1 MAVKYKFKLVQN
13 DQMPEIWLSLT
24 DDITKA
30 PIDLSDLATAVFAHV
45 RAVGSKEVKQT
56 LLCDKMTGVVI
67 AIDEDTGAQTI
78 SAIPPYD
85 TPGRGGRCSV
95 AFDVDTL
102 DTPGTFQAEIEV
114 IFADGRPMT
123 WFDLIQFQ
131 VREEFA

>member
-13 DQMPEIWLSLT
+13 DQMPEVWLSLT
-24 DDITKA
+24 DDITGN
-30 PIDLSDLATAVFAHV
+30 PIDLTGIQTAVFAHI
-45 RAVGSKEVKQT
+45 REVGQKTIKQS

-78 SAIPPYD
+78 STLPPYD
-85 TPGRGGRCSV
+85 VPGKGGRCSI

-114 IFADGRPMT
+114 QFTDGRNMT
-123 WFDLIQFQ
+123 WFDLLQFQ
-131 VREEFA
+131 VREQFA